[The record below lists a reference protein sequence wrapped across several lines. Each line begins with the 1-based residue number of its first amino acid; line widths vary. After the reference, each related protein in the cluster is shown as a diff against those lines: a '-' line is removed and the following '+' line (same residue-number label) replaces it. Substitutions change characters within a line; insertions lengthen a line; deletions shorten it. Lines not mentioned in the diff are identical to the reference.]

1 MKWPGC
7 CWSGE
12 WRCKSTNSGTFIYE
26 LGTFIYEL
34 GTFRSDSYMNG
45 PEWVVFPY
53 SFHII
58 SYITIYECNDSP
70 TVDFCSFHIWNGFHF
85 IHEMGPISYMKWFP
99 FIYEMGTYK
108 RLFIWHLT
116 TKLGKVCQFRW
127 GWATVIRSSYARS
140 ALFWILGDGYSS
152 QFHSRTPLSQ
162 ARAPKLLGNW
172 VSSRTNSIASINQL
186 VAMDDLKCSGNII
199 IVQLGMI
206 NSPVGNEWFPVGNW
220 IVPVEWTLAQREMD
234 YPRSEVSYFPGWS
247 SNSRGPNRAVAAG
260 WAFPGY
266 QKWFPKVHKHSWNE
280 QSLTMF
286 KLCWKRSFF
295 LWPQLCKT
303 YQQGCLT

>member
-1 MKWPGC
+1 MVP
-7 CWSGE
+7 
-12 WRCKSTNSGTFIYE
+12 
-26 LGTFIYEL
+26 
-34 GTFRSDSYMNG
+34 
-45 PEWVVFPY
+45 
-53 SFHII
+53 
-58 SYITIYECNDSP
+58 
-70 TVDFCSFHIWNGFHF
+70 FHIWNGNVQKVVHMTPDNKFGQVLPVQ
-85 IHEMGPISYMKWFP
+85 MG
-99 FIYEMGTYK
+99 G
-108 RLFIWHLT
+108 
-116 TKLGKVCQFRW
+116 
-127 GWATVIRSSYARS
+127 ATVVRSSYARS
-140 ALFWILGDGYSS
+140 ALFWILGDGSSS
-152 QFHSRTPLSQ
+152 QLHSRTPLSQ

-172 VSSRTNSIASINQL
+172 VSSRTNSIASMNQL

-286 KLCWKRSFF
+286 KLCWKRSLF
-295 LWPQLCKT
+295 LGPNSAKHINRVA
-303 YQQGCLT
+303 